1 MLQKLRSAFTPNEAL
16 VRRRTWRG
24 WDRASEF
31 PYTHHVEAA
40 EAAMRKHRNGD
51 DEEAVA
57 ILEWCLS
64 FVEREASAEYFMDIP
79 PEYYEQLADIHSQ
92 AGRPDAAVA
101 VLERYAEAV
110 RSLGGTPR
118 SRMLDR
124 LQRARDRAAI
134 ENEPA

>member
-1 MLQKLRSAFTPNEAL
+1 MLQTLRSALTPNEAH

-40 EAAMRKHRNGD
+40 EAAKRKHRNGD
-51 DEEAVA
+51 DQEAVA

-64 FVEREASAEYFMDIP
+64 FLEREASAEYFMDIP
-79 PEYYEQLADIHSQ
+79 PAYYEQLADIHSR
-92 AGRPDAAVA
+92 AGRPDAVVA
-101 VLERYAEAV
+101 VLERYTETV

-118 SRMLDR
+118 SRVLDR
-124 LQRARDRAAI
+124 LERARTRATA